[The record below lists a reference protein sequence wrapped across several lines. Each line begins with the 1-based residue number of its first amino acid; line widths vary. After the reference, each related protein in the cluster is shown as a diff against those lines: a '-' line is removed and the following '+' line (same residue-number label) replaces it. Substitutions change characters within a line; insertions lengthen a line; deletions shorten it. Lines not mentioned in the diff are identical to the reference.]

1 MSHQIGN
8 HLAGL
13 FRQIGNYLAGVSR
26 QIAFPIC
33 KKICDANIGMD
44 IRLDISTWIGIGMHS
59 GYQYGMK

>member
-44 IRLDISTWIGIGMHS
+44 IRLDISIWFGIGM
-59 GYQYGMK
+59 K